1 MFFCLA
7 TETTLIVVLQVCIR
21 LQTEKIQ
28 GHLLLSNLLTI
39 NFDDHH
45 ILMTVIRSV
54 RPRICPD
61 CAGATSGMTQIQTAG
76 ERPPK
81 ERL

>member
-7 TETTLIVVLQVCIR
+7 TETTMIVAFQVCIR

-28 GHLLLSNLLTI
+28 DIYRKEIGYLLLSKLLTS
-39 NFDDHH
+39 NFDDRH

-76 ERPPK
+76 
-81 ERL
+81 